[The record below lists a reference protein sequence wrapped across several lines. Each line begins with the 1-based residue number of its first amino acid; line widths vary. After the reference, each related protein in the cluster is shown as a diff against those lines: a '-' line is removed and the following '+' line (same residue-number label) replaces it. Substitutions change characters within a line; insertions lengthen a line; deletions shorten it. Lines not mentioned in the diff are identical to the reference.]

1 MAGEANPPVIELGA
15 GLWLSDVVEHRAPSQ
30 PHRSREAVGERLG
43 EQRRDRRAALV
54 AEQCARL
61 ELDIDCLLQ
70 NLKRVLVCIE
80 VVVSSL
86 LDALQ
91 RAELRQNHRY
101 GADLVEKADPFD
113 SGRRAQNQVH
123 FGEDPLAG
131 DGAEPAGAYLGRC
144 QSFRINR
151 EAQLNGEAGEPDAA
165 QRIGGKRI
173 GAGGSKDAKLQ
184 IFKPSG
190 WIDQLA
196 AR

>member
-1 MAGEANPPVIELGA
+1 M
-15 GLWLSDVVEHRAPSQ
+15 HRGGGV
-30 PHRSREAVGERLG
+30 RS
-43 EQRRDRRAALV
+43 
-54 AEQCARL
+54 
-61 ELDIDCLLQ
+61 
-70 NLKRVLVCIE
+70 
-80 VVVSSL
+80 
-86 LDALQ
+86 
-91 RAELRQNHRY
+91 
-101 GADLVEKADPFD
+101 
-113 SGRRAQNQVH
+113 AQNQVH

-190 WIDQLA
+190 GIDQLA